1 MIFDF
6 ENRHIVALKCLKNLC
21 QIANCC
27 QTVRKVERAK
37 QESKQN
43 LGSNGQTFV
52 ENTCTYFLAIRIL
65 DIILAWVVLDTAL
78 CNRQMVDLGGH
89 KLVVCGMAVD
99 TGLAKSLVDMG
110 FDNDVFC
117 KDCKNLIDLVCVQNN
132 LDNLVQNWVGQSQKV
147 PMAQIQNCFVDMLP

>member
-1 MIFDF
+1 MTFDF
-6 ENRHIVALKCLKNLC
+6 ENCHIVALKCLKNLC

-65 DIILAWVVLDTAL
+65 DIILAWVVLDTAF
-78 CNRQMVDLGGH
+78 CNRKMVDLGGR
-89 KLVVCGMAVD
+89 KAVVYGMVVD
-99 TGLAKSLVDMG
+99 TD
-110 FDNDVFC
+110 
-117 KDCKNLIDLVCVQNN
+117 
-132 LDNLVQNWVGQSQKV
+132 QKV
-147 PMAQIQNCFVDMLP
+147 PMAQIQNCVVDMLP